1 MASKFI
7 TRTLAAA
14 TFAVAGMT
22 MAPAAF
28 ATAVEALT
36 PSPLGL
42 TPTFL
47 PNKAPGAA
55 AFDYYFQFDV
65 AAPYTNISAN
75 YNFNPAGS
83 VTGFTGTVVSV
94 SGCTGSP
101 INDCTIGSVVG
112 NFVSTSATELTLA
125 GLNLAA
131 GSYAYHFT
139 GTSNSGSTGLSG
151 QTSASVPAP
160 AVLGLLAIGMMGV
173 GATSRRRKA

>member
-36 PSPLGL
+36 PSPL
-42 TPTFL
+42 TNAPTFM
-47 PNKAPGAA
+47 PNKAPAAGA
-55 AFDYYFQFDV
+55 FEYYFQFDV
-65 AAPYTNISAN
+65 AAPYTNVNAN
-75 YNFNPAGS
+75 YNFNPGGS
-83 VTGFTGTVVSV
+83 VTGFTGEVVSV
-94 SGCTGSP
+94 SGCTGTP

-112 NFVSTSATELTLA
+112 TFSSTSATELTLS
-125 GLNLAA
+125 GLNLAV
-131 GSYAYHFT
+131 GSYAFHFT
-139 GTSNSGSTGLSG
+139 GTSNGATGISG
-151 QTSASVPAP
+151 QASASVPAP

-173 GATSRRRKA
+173 GVTTRRRQV